1 MKYSQYNHFVEM
13 ENVVLC
19 FNAYNYSR
27 LIIGKNA
34 YQDYLSCKDN
44 VEKLNTKNPNLH
56 RTLEANGF
64 IVTDENDEQK
74 KYLSSVQERK
84 FSKDIYHI
92 IVNPTMDC
100 NLKCWYCYESHIEKS
115 HMTSEMVAA
124 IILHIKEKI
133 TKEPFKKLISSNP
146 QLSPST
152 SFLRVHVHLLL
163 NLQIIRT
170 EIPTSANNIPLP
182 HNAT

>member
-1 MKYSQYNHFVEM
+1 M

-84 FSKDIYHI
+84 FSKDVYHI

-100 NLKCWYCYESHIEKS
+100 NFLPACPKPCSQKLLEKGENLPCILNKKYGKENYIIEDFYNSLIESNNEK
-115 HMTSEMVAA
+115 
-124 IILHIKEKI
+124 
-133 TKEPFKKLISSNP
+133 
-146 QLSPST
+146 
-152 SFLRVHVHLLL
+152 
-163 NLQIIRT
+163 
-170 EIPTSANNIPLP
+170 
-182 HNAT
+182 

>member
-84 FSKDIYHI
+84 FSKDRKVPYDFRNGRSNHI
-92 IVNPTMDC
+92 AYQREN
-100 NLKCWYCYESHIEKS
+100 YQR
-115 HMTSEMVAA
+115 A
-124 IILHIKEKI
+124 
-133 TKEPFKKLISSNP
+133 F
-146 QLSPST
+146 
-152 SFLRVHVHLLL
+152 
-163 NLQIIRT
+163 
-170 EIPTSANNIPLP
+170 
-182 HNAT
+182 